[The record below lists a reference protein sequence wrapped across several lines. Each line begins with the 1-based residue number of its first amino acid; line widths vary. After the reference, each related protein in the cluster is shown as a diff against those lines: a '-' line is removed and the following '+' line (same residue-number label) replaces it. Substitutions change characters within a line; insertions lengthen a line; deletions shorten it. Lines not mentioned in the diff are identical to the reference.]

1 MAISLS
7 GALEEDPEGV
17 FAHSEGVRL
26 PSWVGNVACADSSW
40 EQVDMGSYLELS
52 IGSHAPAPAS
62 LLSSSPGQCPHRFGC
77 SKLALRAKLCGEMGF
92 FFKLQLCL
100 LLARWLGQKRWVK
113 CLLCAARTLLA
124 TLRSGRPG
132 QEARLAA
139 CPVLGVQIPG
149 V

>member
-1 MAISLS
+1 MALSLS

-62 LLSSSPGQCPHRFGC
+62 LLSPP
-77 SKLALRAKLCGEMGF
+77 AL
-92 FFKLQLCL
+92 
-100 LLARWLGQKRWVK
+100 LGS
-113 CLLCAARTLLA
+113 ARTGL
-124 TLRSGRPG
+124 G
-132 QEARLAA
+132 AA
-139 CPVLGVQIPG
+139 SWH
-149 V
+149 